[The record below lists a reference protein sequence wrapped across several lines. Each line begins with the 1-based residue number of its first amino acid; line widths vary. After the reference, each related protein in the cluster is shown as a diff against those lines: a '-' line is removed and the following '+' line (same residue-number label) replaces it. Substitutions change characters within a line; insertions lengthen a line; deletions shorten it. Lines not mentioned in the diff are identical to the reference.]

1 MTKPYALL
9 CLLLLGCGGRPEAW
23 DQEFVTTDPVA
34 LDNSVAVIDTSQNRA
49 LVLTS
54 KRGLELDLSTLP
66 VGQNVTAVQ
75 ASPDGKHLFVLSRG
89 VSPRRN
95 PDDERPRLTLIDT
108 DPTPRVVRTYEF
120 NDPLSGLVLDEKN
133 EWAVLYVTTH
143 DSRPVSNPNEIV
155 LIDLAHPERDYIP
168 MTVQN
173 GGAGG
178 SPQSFLI
185 TSALT
190 MPAAPPRRLLVV
202 ETQNSVT
209 LIDLSDSIDD
219 DTRRATQVTIPMP
232 ANQQGVTGTPGEVVF
247 HDADTTR
254 GLGAELAV
262 RLTQDTNVLLLPLVV
277 PAEGSTRAFRVE
289 PNLVDVGGIPSSIH
303 FVNTDDGVRL
313 AALVS
318 SNAVLV
324 DSATSNTTVVALS
337 KAFTGITLV
346 TDALGGDSNGTD
358 IALLWSSSAPTI
370 GLWTLGR
377 AIGSAL
383 HGLETLEI
391 GSSIQAVLDVPSP
404 DFPTS
409 KILVSSSGDF
419 FVLDLAVPRSSPM
432 STNGSKFDLTFA
444 PDGQSHRLWAYAPQ
458 GYAFSSVDLE
468 TLNPTSLTT
477 QRPIWRVFD
486 IAQSAGGTGR
496 TAIALHTA
504 GGNLGATVF
513 DALAPDDGNTRFYSG
528 LAFGGLPHE

>member
-1 MTKPYALL
+1 MIKPYALS

-23 DQEFVTTDPVA
+23 DQDFSSTDPVA
-34 LDNSVAVIDTSQNRA
+34 LDNAVAVVDKTQARA

-54 KRGLELDLSTLP
+54 KGGLELDLSTLP
-66 VGQNVTAVQ
+66 VGQNVTLVK
-75 ASPDGKHLFVLSRG
+75 ASPDGKRLFVLSRG
-89 VSPRRN
+89 ISPRRN

-133 EWAVLYVTTH
+133 EWAVLYVTSR

-173 GGAGG
+173 GGGGG

-202 ETQNSVT
+202 QTQNSVT
-209 LIDLSDSIDD
+209 LIDLSGDIDD
-219 DTRRATQVTIPMP
+219 ETRRATQVTIPMP
-232 ANQQGVTGTPGEVVF
+232 ANQSGVVGTPGEVVF

-262 RLTQDTNVLLLPLVV
+262 RLTQDTNVLLLPLVA
-277 PAEGSTRAFRVE
+277 PTAGSARPFRVE
-289 PNLVDVGGIPSSIH
+289 PNLVDVGGVPSSIH

-313 AALVS
+313 AALVG

-337 KAFTGITLV
+337 KSFTGITLV
-346 TDALGGDSNGTD
+346 TDALGGSSDGTD

-383 HGLETLEI
+383 HGLETLDI
-391 GSSIQAVLDVPSP
+391 GAAIQTVIDVPSP

-409 KILVSSSGDF
+409 KILVSATGDF

-432 STNGSKFDLTFA
+432 ATNGSRFNLTFA

-458 GYAFSSVDLE
+458 GTAFSSVDLE

-477 QRPIWRVFD
+477 QRPIWQVFD
-486 IAQSAGGTGR
+486 IAESGGGTGR
-496 TAIALHTA
+496 TAIALHNA
-504 GGNLGATVF
+504 GGNLAATTF

-528 LAFGGLPHE
+528 LAYGGLSHE